1 MEREQRKLTASEQK
15 RKLQFDKLSARLVAD
30 GYKRYD
36 LTVDIVKVSFIALA
50 VMLPFVG
57 VAVVLYFAVNGAQG
71 LNGSFK
77 ELLLFVAVTVAC
89 VFVHEGIHG
98 LVWAI
103 CCRSFKAISFGII
116 VRTLTPYCTCARPL
130 KKWQYIAGAA
140 MPTLLLGVGLTA
152 LAVITSRLWLLI
164 TAVTLIFGRRR
175 RLLRCFSGCLRLKA
189 RKKRCIAITLM
200 SAERWFSKKSASS
213 KSRFCDAVTIG
224 LFKG

>member
-1 MEREQRKLTASEQK
+1 MEREQRQLTASEQK
-15 RKLQFDKLSARLVAD
+15 RKLQFDKLSAQLVAD

-57 VAVVLYFAVNGAQG
+57 IAVALYFAVNGAQG

-77 ELLLFVAVTVAC
+77 ELLLFVAVTVAFI
-89 VFVHEGIHG
+89 FVHEGIHG

-164 TAVTLIFGRRR
+164 TAVTLIFGGVGDFYVVF
-175 RLLRCFSGCLRLKA
+175 RLFAFK
-189 RKKRCIAITLM
+189 
-200 SAERWFSKKSASS
+200 SKK
-213 KSRFCDAVTIG
+213 KTLYCDHPYECETVVFEEIG
-224 LFKG
+224 K

>member
-1 MEREQRKLTASEQK
+1 MIYTVEWCEMERKQRKLTASEQK
-15 RKLQFDKLSARLVAD
+15 RKLQFDKLSAQLVAD

-36 LTVDIVKVSFIALA
+36 LTVDMVKVSFIALA

-57 VAVVLYFAVNGAQG
+57 IAVALYFAVNGAQG
-71 LNGSFK
+71 LNGAFK
-77 ELLLFVAVTVAC
+77 ELLLFVAVTVAFI
-89 VFVHEGIHG
+89 FVHEGIHG

-164 TAVTLIFGRRR
+164 TAVTLIFGGGGDFYVVF
-175 RLLRCFSGCLRLKA
+175 RLFAFK
-189 RKKRCIAITLM
+189 
-200 SAERWFSKKSASS
+200 SKK
-213 KSRFCDAVTIG
+213 KTLYCDHPYECGTVVFEEIG
-224 LFKG
+224 K

>member
-1 MEREQRKLTASEQK
+1 MIYTVEWCEMEREQRKLTASEQK
-15 RKLQFDKLSARLVAD
+15 RKLQFDKLSAQLVAD

-57 VAVVLYFAVNGAQG
+57 IAVALYFAVNGAQG

-77 ELLLFVAVTVAC
+77 ELLLFVAVTVVC

-164 TAVTLIFGRRR
+164 TAVTLIFGGGGDFYVVF
-175 RLLRCFSGCLRLKA
+175 RLFALK
-189 RKKRCIAITLM
+189 
-200 SAERWFSKKSASS
+200 SKK
-213 KSRFCDAVTIG
+213 KTLYCDHPYECGTVVFEEIG
-224 LFKG
+224 K

>member
-1 MEREQRKLTASEQK
+1 MIYTVEWCEMEREQRKLTASEQK

-57 VAVVLYFAVNGAQG
+57 VAVALYFAVNGAQG

-130 KKWQYIAGAA
+130 KKVAIHCGCGNAYIAAGRRPYRACRHHLTTVAA
-140 MPTLLLGVGLTA
+140 DYGCDVD
-152 LAVITSRLWLLI
+152 IR
-164 TAVTLIFGRRR
+164 RRR
-175 RLLRCFSGCLRLKA
+175 RLLRCFQ
-189 RKKRCIAITLM
+189 
-200 SAERWFSKKSASS
+200 
-213 KSRFCDAVTIG
+213 AVCV
-224 LFKG
+224 